1 MNKVIVLIV
10 FALVACDPKYKNT
23 GTIPETPVNLV
34 DINSEHDDYNSDL
47 PISHGESFPLYFS
60 SNRNSTFG
68 LNFNIINKAFII
80 KYTPETGRL
89 FVGEDPDSFRNP
101 PDPGISNALNKLNT
115 NYDELGPYIID
126 KVFSSKPGWEYTR
139 YIFLYS
145 SNEGGN
151 QDIKFLHNLDDESY
165 SNPQSVSFLN
175 SPQDDAYPCVT
186 ADSSAMYFCSNRKG
200 KFKIFKAGL
209 NKNVSVLQNLED
221 TSPKDIVEV
230 TSLSSSADDKCPLIV
245 NDVIVFVSNRA
256 GGFGG
261 FDLYYSILKN
271 GEWSA
276 PVNFGDKINSEYDE
290 YRPFIKPMG
299 KDFDNDFMIFSSNR
313 PGGKGGFD
321 LYYVGVPKSEQF
333 Q

>member
-1 MNKVIVLIV
+1 MNRIIVLFV
-10 FALVACDPKYKNT
+10 FTLVACDPKYKNT
-23 GTIPETPVNLV
+23 GTIPDTPVNLM

-47 PISHGESFPLYFS
+47 PISHGESIPLCFS

-68 LNFNIINKAFII
+68 LNFNITYRPFGIT
-80 KYTPETGRL
+80 YTPETGRL
-89 FVGEDPDSFRNP
+89 FIGENDGGGFNP
-101 PDPGISNALNKLNT
+101 PDPEITSALLKLNT

-126 KVFSSKPGWEYTR
+126 RVFSSKPGWDYTR

-145 SNEGGN
+145 NNENGN
-151 QDIKFLHNLDDESY
+151 QDIKFVQNLDNESY

-175 SPQDDAYPCVT
+175 SSQDDTYPCIT
-186 ADSSAMYFCSNRKG
+186 ADSSALYFCSNRNG

-209 NKNVSVLQNLED
+209 NKNVSVLQNLKD

-230 TSLSSSADDKCPLIV
+230 TTLSSAADDKCPLISENV
-245 NDVIVFVSNRA
+245 MVFVSNRP

-276 PVNFGDKINSEYDE
+276 PVNFGDKINTEFDE
-290 YRPFIKPMG
+290 YRPFLKPMG
-299 KDFDNDFMIFSSNR
+299 EHFDNDFMIFSSNR